1 MRTVKG
7 IVTRE
12 NSIRSELVMHDHVQ
26 QYTLLGHECTE
37 LRNSRIYNEG
47 VDMASL
53 FRLATQP
60 SSRLVRL
67 GLNLRGELVQRGL
80 LDGRRNIRSLA
91 MLVDCERLLAQF
103 SQQP

>member
-12 NSIRSELVMHDHVQ
+12 NSIRSELVIHDHVQ

-37 LRNSRIYNEG
+37 LRNPRIYNEG

-53 FRLATQP
+53 FRLATRP

-80 LDGRRNIRSLA
+80 LEGRNIRSLA

>member
-1 MRTVKG
+1 MKG
-7 IVTRE
+7 ILARD
-12 NSIRSELVMHDHVQ
+12 NSIRSELVIQDHVQ
-26 QYTLLGHECTE
+26 QYTLLGHEYTD
-37 LRNSRIYNEG
+37 LQSPRISSG
-47 VDMASL
+47 AHFDMAS
-53 FRLATQP
+53 FFKLATRP